1 MRKVISYVQLLW
13 WQRQRD
19 TDDNYNHDHE
29 EDDDDN
35 DVDDLLY
42 LEKNWNDAQAACQVD
57 GGNLVSV
64 VNIFESAFIGTLV
77 HRNYSYWIGLS
88 DTTVI

>member
-1 MRKVISYVQLLW
+1 MFLNKLCKIVQPFFIFIFLFF
-13 WQRQRD
+13 
-19 TDDNYNHDHE
+19 YNHDHE
-29 EDDDDN
+29 DDDDDN